1 MSAVKS
7 RVASG
12 TGLYWLGL
20 FPGADLYC
28 AGGRCGTLATRHA
41 VFLLRGQ
48 LLSFELCPAHSTVVE
63 CWVETHHPDLVT
75 ELVKALRAPP
85 AVQELG
91 TRDHNEPLGWDARA

>member
-7 RVASG
+7 RVAAG

-28 AGGRCGTLATRHA
+28 AGGRCGTLATQHA

-48 LLSFELCPAHSTVVE
+48 VLSFELCPAHSAVVE
-63 CWVETHHPDLVT
+63 TWVQTHHPDLVT
-75 ELVKALRAPP
+75 ELVKALREPP
-85 AVQELG
+85 RMRELG